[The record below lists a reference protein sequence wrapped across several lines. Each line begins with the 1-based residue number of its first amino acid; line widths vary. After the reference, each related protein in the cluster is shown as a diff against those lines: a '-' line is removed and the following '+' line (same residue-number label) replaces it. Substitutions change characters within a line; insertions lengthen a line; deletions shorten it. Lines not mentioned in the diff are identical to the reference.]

1 MDLNAITTLIGSIG
15 FPIVMCLLLY
25 YRMDKQD
32 ENHKSEMEKITEALN
47 NNTQALTALATKIST
62 LSLGGNHVE
71 D

>member
-1 MDLNAITTLIGSIG
+1 MDLNTFTTLIGSLG

-32 ENHKSEMEKITEALN
+32 ENHKIEMEKITEALN
-47 NNTQALTALATKIST
+47 NNTQALTSLATKIST
-62 LSLGGNHVE
+62 FRGDDTNVE

>member
-1 MDLNAITTLIGSIG
+1 MDLNAFTTLIGSLG

-32 ENHKSEMEKITEALN
+32 ENHKSEMDKITEALN
-47 NNTQALTALATKIST
+47 NNTQALTALATKINAISV
-62 LSLGGNHVE
+62 GGNHVE

>member
-32 ENHKSEMEKITEALN
+32 ENHKSEMDKITEALN

-62 LSLGGNHVE
+62 ITVGGNHVE

>member
-32 ENHKSEMEKITEALN
+32 ENHKREMDKINEALN

-62 LSLGGNHVE
+62 ITEGDNHVK